1 MNVNEM
7 LDLAF
12 EQFISNTVTDELLKS
27 IKSSVTSADVD
38 TLIAKVES
46 LDDPSAYCKND
57 LDNKTPAG
65 FFLFLDFISAL
76 IINLGSSAIQETEKY
91 SNSKHHFV
99 RWVVKY
105 ASDER
110 FHNEIISKFSN
121 LSVFWQTG

>member
-1 MNVNEM
+1 M
-7 LDLAF
+7 AKA
-12 EQFISNTVTDELLKS
+12 QFISNTVTDELLKS

-57 LDNKTPAG
+57 LDSKTPAG

-110 FHNEIISKFSN
+110 FHNEIISE
-121 LSVFWQTG
+121 V

>member
-1 MNVNEM
+1 MNLNEM

-38 TLIAKVES
+38 TLIIKIES

-57 LDNKTPAG
+57 LDSKTPAG
-65 FFLFLDFISAL
+65 FFLFLDFSSAL
-76 IINLGSSAIQETEKY
+76 IINLGHSAIQETDKY
-91 SNSKHHFV
+91 SNSKHPFV
-99 RWVVKY
+99 PWVVKY

-110 FHNEIISKFSN
+110 FHNEILSKFSN
-121 LSVFWQTG
+121 LFAK

>member
-1 MNVNEM
+1 MNLNEM

-12 EQFISNTVTDELLKS
+12 EQFISNTLTEELLKS

-38 TLIAKVES
+38 TLIIKIES

-57 LDNKTPAG
+57 LDSKTPAG

-76 IINLGSSAIQETEKY
+76 IINFGHSAIQETDKY
-91 SNSKHHFV
+91 SNSKHPFV
-99 RWVVKY
+99 PWVVKY

-121 LSVFWQTG
+121 LFAK